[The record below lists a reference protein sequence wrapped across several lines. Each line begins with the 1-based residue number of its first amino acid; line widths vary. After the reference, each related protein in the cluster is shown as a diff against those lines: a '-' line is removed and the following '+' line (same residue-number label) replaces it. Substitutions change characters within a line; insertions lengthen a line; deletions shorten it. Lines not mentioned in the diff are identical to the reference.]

1 MGTDKELG
9 ERHLAL
15 PSSRVAEYKA
25 RQTPPPADVV
35 AKIARGANVDPGW
48 LGFGEL
54 SRSPAPKG
62 FQSWLSTLLAQEE
75 HKAQEMAGFE
85 QQSTKPAV
93 KKGRSA

>member
-15 PSSRVAEYKA
+15 PSSRIAEYKA
-25 RQTPPPADVV
+25 RDTPPPADVV
-35 AKIARGANVDPGW
+35 ARVAQGAKVDPGW

-62 FQSWLSTLLAQEE
+62 FQTWLATFLAQRESQA
-75 HKAQEMAGFE
+75 KEMTSFE
-85 QQSTKPAV
+85 QQSSKPAA
-93 KKGRSA
+93 KKGSA